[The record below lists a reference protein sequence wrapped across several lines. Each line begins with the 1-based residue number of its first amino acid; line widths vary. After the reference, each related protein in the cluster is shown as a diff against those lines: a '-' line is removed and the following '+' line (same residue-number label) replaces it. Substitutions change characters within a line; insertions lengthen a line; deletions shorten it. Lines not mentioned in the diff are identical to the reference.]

1 MIDDDAKVDAL
12 MKQATSKEPDMIE
25 LRLDRLHQP
34 GPLEAIA
41 KKKSCPLIAADR
53 SDRSQA
59 RKLEELSAAAS
70 LGFDFVDVDFSR
82 TSPAEVK
89 QLRSQGVQVILST
102 HNYSKTPSREELSR
116 ILRAQKRLGGDMCKL
131 VTTARLPR
139 DNLTILSF
147 LESEAANTKLVAFAM
162 GREGVASRVL
172 SPLFGAQFTFAS
184 LSRESSTADGQL
196 TIDELRSAWRILGI

>member
-1 MIDDDAKVDAL
+1 MIDDGANVDAL
-12 MKQATSKEPDMIE
+12 MKQVTSKEPDMVEI
-25 LRLDRLHQP
+25 RLDRLHQRE
-34 GPLEAIA
+34 LLDDVA
-41 KKKSCPLIAADR
+41 KKKSCQFIAADR

-70 LGFDFVDVDFSR
+70 LGFDFVDVDFSK
-82 TSPAEVK
+82 TNPAELK
-89 QLRSQGVQVILST
+89 QLKSQGVQVILST
-102 HNYSKTPSREELSR
+102 HNYSETPSREELSR
-116 ILRAQKRLGGDMCKL
+116 ILRAQKRLGGDICKL

-147 LESEAANTKLVAFAM
+147 VESEATNTKLVAFAM
-162 GREGVASRVL
+162 GREGIASRVL

-184 LSRESSTADGQL
+184 LSSESRTADGQL